1 MPSQSLPSLFSRDY
15 VLLIL
20 MNFLLFMGFQLYPS
34 GLPPYLKELGASD
47 VILGL
52 ATFLIAIPAIA
63 SRLLA
68 GYFLDA
74 YGRFGVLFCGLILM
88 TVVAY
93 FLGLAGTVGM
103 ILLLRGLHGI
113 AWGAA
118 ATGAVTAVTDLIPRS
133 RLGEGMGIFS
143 LSCAVAMAI
152 APALALSLPYTWMF
166 RLGVWFLGAAAL
178 LSLIVRYKKI
188 AKGPRGPRTL
198 IERASLMP
206 AIIVAFSNASYGAVV
221 TFAALLGYERGA
233 EHVGYFFACYA
244 IALMVSRPYVGKL
257 ADRWGCKTV
266 IAPGIVLLLLS
277 LMLLSLC
284 FNTLTFLGCGAL
296 YGLAQ
301 GTVMAG
307 TQTLAILR
315 APQDRI
321 GAANATYSS
330 CFDLGLGI
338 GAVLFGAVSEFTG
351 YALMFTICGLTQIL
365 PFIILKLDKGR
376 D

>member
-221 TFAALLGYERGA
+221 TFAALLGY
-233 EHVGYFFACYA
+233 ACRLLFCLLCHRLDGKS
-244 IALMVSRPYVGKL
+244 ALC
-257 ADRWGCKTV
+257 W
-266 IAPGIVLLLLS
+266 
-277 LMLLSLC
+277 
-284 FNTLTFLGCGAL
+284 
-296 YGLAQ
+296 
-301 GTVMAG
+301 
-307 TQTLAILR
+307 
-315 APQDRI
+315 
-321 GAANATYSS
+321 
-330 CFDLGLGI
+330 
-338 GAVLFGAVSEFTG
+338 
-351 YALMFTICGLTQIL
+351 
-365 PFIILKLDKGR
+365 
-376 D
+376 